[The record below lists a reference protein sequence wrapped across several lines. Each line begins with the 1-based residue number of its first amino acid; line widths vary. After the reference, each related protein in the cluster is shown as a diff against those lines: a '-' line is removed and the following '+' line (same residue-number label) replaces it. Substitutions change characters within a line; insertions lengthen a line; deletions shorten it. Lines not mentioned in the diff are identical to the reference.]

1 MHTLCLGNRTYLYR
15 TSASFTNSA
24 SNARDT
30 PYPNHFIPLFFFFLL
45 LLIQNLL
52 FYAKQKK
59 FFYKEKG
66 KRKIVSLSIHIIP
79 PIIHNGWIE
88 RRTHFFLFLLNHFFS
103 PLPPQTKQSRAVI
116 TTPPHPNFSLQPP
129 SHLSPPTHSA
139 GLSNPNSIDPA
150 AYHLRPTPAPGPGPG
165 PRLNKGQ
172 TSCFP
177 LMQKFKKGEEEKN
190 RESEKGKKKKPLFCS
205 R

>member
-1 MHTLCLGNRTYLYR
+1 MQ
-15 TSASFTNSA
+15 SKKSF
-24 SNARDT
+24 
-30 PYPNHFIPLFFFFLL
+30 F
-45 LLIQNLL
+45 
-52 FYAKQKK
+52 
-59 FFYKEKG
+59 KG
-66 KRKIVSLSIHIIP
+66 KRKRKIVSLSIHIIP

-190 RESEKGKKKKPLFCS
+190 RESEKGKKKKTIFLFS
-205 R
+205 IAAVVVNRLSKFISFFFFRGFFFSFLLFFAPEKQS